1 MEWYWALTVMLG
13 GAVAL
18 LLVGLPVAFA
28 FLGVNLVGALL
39 FLGGEAGLIQLA
51 RNTNDAVASYSLA
64 PIFMFILMG
73 EILFHTGVAFTA
85 IDAVDR
91 LIRRV
96 PGRLSLV
103 AVVGGTVFS
112 TLSGSTVAN
121 TALLGSTLMPEM
133 HRRGYHP
140 SIAMGPIMATG
151 GIAMLIPPSSLAVL
165 LGSLAGIPIGALLIA
180 GIVPGLMMAVL
191 FFLYVIILCSIN
203 PKLAPS
209 YALEPLTWREKLMP
223 FAIYV
228 APLFLLFMA
237 VVGGMLAGFVTPTES
252 AAVGALGGFVAAA
265 CYRRLT
271 WRNFKHTLLET
282 TKITITILF
291 IIANSLTFSQILAF
305 SGATSGMLAL
315 ISEIGSDRLVLVLCM
330 MGILLFLGCFLD
342 QLSMLMITLPF
353 FMPLAQAANF
363 DLIWYGVL
371 LLLAMEISLITPPF
385 GLILFCM
392 KGVAP
397 PGTTVMQIYRA
408 VLPFFLLEVI
418 VLGAVIAI
426 PALATALPSL
436 LDN

>member
-1 MEWYWALTVMLG
+1 MEWYWALTLMLG
-13 GAVAL
+13 GAVL
-18 LLVGLPVAFA
+18 LLLLGLPVAFA
-28 FLGVNLVGALL
+28 FLGINFVGALV

-51 RNTNDAVASYSLA
+51 RNTNDAVTSYSLA
-64 PIFMFILMG
+64 PIFMFVLMG

-85 IDAVDR
+85 IEAVDR
-91 LIRRV
+91 LISRV

-103 AVVGGTVFS
+103 AIVGGTIFS

-191 FFLYVIILCSIN
+191 FFLYVIIRCLLN
-203 PKLAPS
+203 ENLAPR
-209 YALEPLTWREKLMP
+209 YALQTLTLKDKLLP

-228 APLFLLFMA
+228 MPLFLLFVA
-237 VVGGMLAGFVTPTES
+237 VVGGMLAGITTPTES

-271 WRNFKHTLLET
+271 LGNFRHTMLET
-282 TKITITILF
+282 AKITISILF

-305 SGATSGMLAL
+305 SGATNGMLGLVSGLA
-315 ISEIGSDRLVLVLCM
+315 SDPLLLVLCM
-330 MGILLFLGCFLD
+330 MAILLFLGCFLD

-353 FMPLAQAANF
+353 FMPLAQEAQF
-363 DLIWYGVL
+363 DLVWYGVL
-371 LLLAMEISLITPPF
+371 LLLSMEISLITPPF

-397 PGTTVMQIYRA
+397 PGTSVLQIYRA
-408 VLPFFLLEVI
+408 VIPFFLLEMLVLVFVI
-418 VLGAVIAI
+418 FIPQMATVLPG
-426 PALATALPSL
+426 L
-436 LDN
+436 LER